1 MTIIILSLATF
12 FNLIILHIKYKR
24 ERYSDMAIDIA
35 VFIILGSILGG
46 SVTGFSV
53 STVTSALVS
62 LYLLSQPLGGHHAS
76 T

>member
-1 MTIIILSLATF
+1 MDIIILSLATF

-24 ERYSDMAIDIA
+24 ERYPDMAIDIV

-53 STVTSALVS
+53 ATVTSVLISA
-62 LYLLSQPLGGHHAS
+62 YLLTQPLGS
-76 T
+76 TNAKH